1 MYEGTAAPVLK
12 TSRGVRV
19 ALQSVNVEA
28 VFNNLLCETVM
39 TQVYRNV
46 EKNSIEAVYTFPLSS
61 RAVLLSL
68 KVTIAGKELQGMVV
82 KKSTAEEQYEDAI
95 TDGDGA
101 IMLEQ
106 VEPGLYT
113 MNVGNLLPGEEISI
127 SFTYAE
133 LYFWQGDVLRFILP
147 TTIAPRYGNMEEVGL
162 QPHQTPEYDLLAEN
176 SFRFRLTLLG
186 ILADAELDSP
196 THQLT
201 IDGTAGKSIIMLATG
216 EDVMD
221 RDFILNI
228 SSNQS
233 QKDAALIEQDIDGG
247 FVMLASFA
255 PHIPAPSEIPPKSI
269 KIVVDC
275 SGSMGGDSISQARQA
290 IKNILDH
297 LRPQDWFNIMAFGS
311 SYRTFFD
318 RQVPADKKN
327 VTKARRLVRSLDAD
341 MGGTEMKRAL
351 QAAIRIPGPPIL
363 QDIMLITDGEVWEG
377 REIIRTVCKAGH
389 RFFTVGVGSSVSEG
403 FVRQL
408 ARETGGACELVSP
421 REKMADKIVRHFK
434 RIYLPRTD
442 NVAVSWPLAAEKT
455 IPRDPGP
462 IYDGDTFHIFARFSE
477 KPSGRVTLNLTLPD
491 GRTLCQS
498 ANISG
503 QAFTAEGW
511 QELPA
516 TVARLAIHEALAD
529 ESEAD
534 ATELA
539 LKYQLVSPYT
549 NYLVVAARAEGEK
562 ALGLPVLRKTPHMLA
577 AGWGGT
583 GSVMRESHAA
593 YGVQLSL
600 AINPEI
606 KYRHRQQTKP
616 DYFVNLCNKR
626 HNQWLKPV
634 LQLASFN
641 DLRDCNLPDRII
653 SALKS
658 ISDRHDSET
667 PEELVVLAFL
677 YALLQSAIGGE
688 FNRNTARAI
697 KKASKNAMPDQRL
710 INLMATAF
718 ADISKDDWGPN
729 YPLVDEDDP
738 ETGANYE

>member
-12 TSRGVRV
+12 TSDGARV

-68 KVTIAGKELQGMVV
+68 KVTIAGKELQGTVV
-82 KKSTAEEQYEDAI
+82 KKSMAEEQYEDAI
-95 TDGDGA
+95 TEGDGA

-133 LYFWQGDVLRFILP
+133 LYFWQGETLRFFLP
-147 TTIAPRYGNMEEVGL
+147 TTLAPRYGDSEAAGL
-162 QPHQTPEYDLLAEN
+162 QPHQTPEYDLLVEHP
-176 SFRFRLTLLG
+176 FQFRLTLLG

-201 IDGTAGKSIIMLATG
+201 IDRTAGKSIITLATG
-216 EDVMD
+216 KDVMD

-228 SSNQS
+228 SSNQT
-233 QKDAALIEQDIDGG
+233 QKDVALIEQDTDGS
-247 FVMLASFA
+247 FFMLASFV

-290 IKNILDH
+290 IDEILDR
-297 LRPQDWFNIMAFGS
+297 LRPQDSFNIIAFGS
-311 SYRTFFD
+311 NHRSFFD
-318 RQVPADKKN
+318 RQAPADKMN
-327 VTKARRLVRSLDAD
+327 VTKARRLLRSLDAD
-341 MGGTEMKRAL
+341 MGGTEMKQAL
-351 QAAIRIPGPPIL
+351 QAAIRIPGPSIP

-408 ARETGGACELVSP
+408 AKETGGACELVSP

-455 IPRDPGP
+455 IPRDLGP
-462 IYDGDTFHIFARFSE
+462 IYDGETFHIFARFGE
-477 KPSGRVTLNLTLPD
+477 KPFGQVTLNLTLPD
-491 GRTLCQS
+491 GRMLCQT
-498 ANISG
+498 ANISD
-503 QAFTAEGW
+503 QAFAF
-511 QELPA
+511 
-516 TVARLAIHEALAD
+516 EA
-529 ESEAD
+529 
-534 ATELA
+534 
-539 LKYQLVSPYT
+539 QRGSP
-549 NYLVVAARAEGEK
+549 
-562 ALGLPVLRKTPHMLA
+562 
-577 AGWGGT
+577 
-583 GSVMRESHAA
+583 
-593 YGVQLSL
+593 
-600 AINPEI
+600 
-606 KYRHRQQTKP
+606 RHRCQ
-616 DYFVNLCNKR
+616 
-626 HNQWLKPV
+626 
-634 LQLASFN
+634 
-641 DLRDCNLPDRII
+641 
-653 SALKS
+653 
-658 ISDRHDSET
+658 
-667 PEELVVLAFL
+667 
-677 YALLQSAIGGE
+677 IGG
-688 FNRNTARAI
+688 
-697 KKASKNAMPDQRL
+697 L
-710 INLMATAF
+710 
-718 ADISKDDWGPN
+718 
-729 YPLVDEDDP
+729 
-738 ETGANYE
+738 